1 MLHPVRLIPCWFL
14 ALCLVG
20 ECCAEG
26 PLRFDPPELELGELR
41 TGQEVEHR
49 VKLVNQGPTPIEVQA
64 VTASCG
70 CLRVW
75 QVPTRVPAGGTAEL
89 NLAVHTLSAP
99 AGPQNWQV
107 KVGWGGSAGLQTLAL
122 PVRATVRQEV
132 VLQPPMLRVNSSGA
146 TRHELVVVDHRPS
159 TFRIVRAVTSSPCLR
174 ISEPVERTDATGRRV
189 RALTLTIDGQL
200 PPGRYEE
207 QVVIHTDDPVHRE
220 LRVLVD
226 VTRRGG
232 QRVEALPEQLELVL
246 PAADARASRV
256 VVLRDLRGRPV
267 EIESLETSHPALSAR
282 GPEGEAATA
291 SIRLEV
297 RGDLIKQDRLEGEVV
312 VRMVAPAGE
321 KVTIPVT
328 VLKR

>member
-1 MLHPVRLIPCWFL
+1 MLPSIRLIPCWFL
-14 ALCLVG
+14 AFCLIG

-26 PLRFDPPELELGELR
+26 PLRFDPPELDLGELR
-41 TGQEVEHR
+41 TGQEFEHR
-49 VKLVNQGPTPIEVQA
+49 VKLVNQGPTPIEVRA

-70 CLRVW
+70 CLRVR
-75 QVPTRVPAGGTAEL
+75 QAPARVPAGGAAEVH
-89 NLAVHTLSAP
+89 LAVHTLSAP
-99 AGPQNWQV
+99 AGQQNWQV
-107 KVGWGGSAGLQTLAL
+107 NVAWAGPAGQQALAL

-132 VLQPPMLRVNSSGA
+132 VLQPPMLRVNSAGA
-146 TRHELVVVDHRPS
+146 TRHELVVVDQRPN
-159 TFRIVRAVTSSPCLR
+159 TFRIVRAVTSSPYLR
-174 ISEPVERTDATGRRV
+174 ISEPVERTDAAGRRV
-189 RALTLTIDGQL
+189 RALMLTIDGQL
-200 PPGRYEE
+200 PAGRHEE

-226 VTRRGG
+226 ITRRGG
-232 QRVEALPEQLELVL
+232 QRVEALPEKLELVL
-246 PAADARASRV
+246 ATADAQASRV

-267 EIESLETSHPALSAR
+267 EIESIETSHPALSAR

-297 RGDLIKQDRLEGEVV
+297 RGELLKQDRLQGEIV

-328 VLKR
+328 VLRR